1 MASVDEKDLRVSD
14 AEREHIGQLLQRAVG
29 QGYISIAEFGER
41 MDQAMLART
50 RGELNAVV
58 VDLPG
63 MRLHEDARD
72 PMPGLPAA
80 QPVPGRHAVPSP
92 DGMLL
97 RERFGTLTRKGSW
110 TVPGRIELRTL
121 CSDVT
126 LDFTNAQ
133 LARPVVHISIEDK
146 ASTIVLIVNEQT
158 TVDTSAVETI
168 AGTVTT
174 RIAPSVAAPRLAIT
188 VSGKLW
194 FGTLK
199 VRHPFGTTLRRMLDS

>member
-1 MASVDEKDLRVSD
+1 MRVSD
-14 AEREHIGQLLQRAVG
+14 AEREHIGQILQRAVG

-41 MDQAMLART
+41 MDQAMVART

-63 MRLHEDARD
+63 ARLRPDARD
-72 PMPGLPAA
+72 PMPGPPAA
-80 QPVPGRHAVPSP
+80 RPAPIDPYHPGGEAAPHSV
-92 DGMLL
+92 LL
-97 RERFGTLTRKGSW
+97 RERFGTLTRKGRW
-110 TVPGRIELRTL
+110 TVPGWIELRTL

-126 LDFTNAQ
+126 LDFTNAH
-133 LARPVVHISIEDK
+133 LTSPVVHISIDDK
-146 ASTIVLIVNEQT
+146 ASTIVLIVDAHT

-174 RIAPSVAAPRLAIT
+174 RVGPSAAAPRLAIT

-199 VRHPFGTTLRRMLDS
+199 VRHPFGTSLRRMLDS

>member
-1 MASVDEKDLRVSD
+1 MGGVDEKDLRVSD

-41 MDQAMLART
+41 MDQAMAART

-58 VDLPG
+58 IDLPG
-63 MRLHEDARD
+63 MRLHAEARE
-72 PMPGLPAA
+72 PVPASPLA
-80 QPVPGRHAVPSP
+80 QPIPGSGPGQGSV
-92 DGMLL
+92 LL

-126 LDFTNAQ
+126 LDFTSAR
-133 LARPVVHISIEDK
+133 LASPVLHIAIDDK
-146 ASTIVLIVNEQT
+146 ASTIVLIVNENT

-174 RIAPSVAAPRLAIT
+174 RITPSAAAPRLAIM

-199 VRHPFGTTLRRMLDS
+199 VRHPRGTTLRRMLGS